1 METLY
6 VTAAKYIFVLLMAV
20 YTWECFSAL
29 KTRKERKTARIFHRQ
44 NAIIFIVYVLGIS
57 VVYLKNPS
65 NFTVILAGA
74 QLCYLV
80 IVLGIFPIIYS
91 NISRAVLSNMCMLL
105 SIGFIMLARLN
116 FETSVRQFI
125 IVAVVTMASLIVP
138 FLMSKFQLW
147 KYLTWVYCF
156 VGIAA
161 LIAVLFL
168 GDEDYGAKLAIEI
181 GNFKFQPSEFVKII
195 FVFFLAGYL
204 AEHNKFKDVCISAVL
219 AAIYV
224 LILVAST
231 DLGSALIFFMIYLFM
246 LFVSTR
252 NIIYLFLGAGG
263 LSGASVIAYHLFSH
277 VQERFIA
284 WRDPWS
290 AIDNAGYQ
298 VAQSL
303 FAIGSGGFMGTGLYE
318 GSPKY
323 IPVVTEDFIFSA
335 IAEEFGG
342 LFAMLLILVCFS
354 CFIAFLKIA
363 MEQANMFN
371 KLVCVGLGVGYAVQV
386 FLTIGGALKMIPSTG
401 VTLPLVSSGGSSIL
415 STLFVFAI
423 MQGLAIVGTKV
434 KRNVTRRIPTEG
446 LVNEQ
451 RQTERI
457 RQLERTGEI
466 GKVGKKKKK
475 KIK

>member
-168 GDEDYGAKLAIEI
+168 
-181 GNFKFQPSEFVKII
+181 
-195 FVFFLAGYL
+195 
-204 AEHNKFKDVCISAVL
+204 
-219 AAIYV
+219 
-224 LILVAST
+224 
-231 DLGSALIFFMIYLFM
+231 
-246 LFVSTR
+246 
-252 NIIYLFLGAGG
+252 
-263 LSGASVIAYHLFSH
+263 
-277 VQERFIA
+277 
-284 WRDPWS
+284 
-290 AIDNAGYQ
+290 
-298 VAQSL
+298 
-303 FAIGSGGFMGTGLYE
+303 
-318 GSPKY
+318 
-323 IPVVTEDFIFSA
+323 
-335 IAEEFGG
+335 
-342 LFAMLLILVCFS
+342 
-354 CFIAFLKIA
+354 
-363 MEQANMFN
+363 
-371 KLVCVGLGVGYAVQV
+371 
-386 FLTIGGALKMIPSTG
+386 
-401 VTLPLVSSGGSSIL
+401 
-415 STLFVFAI
+415 
-423 MQGLAIVGTKV
+423 
-434 KRNVTRRIPTEG
+434 
-446 LVNEQ
+446 
-451 RQTERI
+451 
-457 RQLERTGEI
+457 
-466 GKVGKKKKK
+466 
-475 KIK
+475 

>member
-231 DLGSALIFFMIYLFM
+231 DLGSALIFFMIY
-246 LFVSTR
+246 
-252 NIIYLFLGAGG
+252 
-263 LSGASVIAYHLFSH
+263 
-277 VQERFIA
+277 
-284 WRDPWS
+284 
-290 AIDNAGYQ
+290 AI
-298 VAQSL
+298 
-303 FAIGSGGFMGTGLYE
+303 
-318 GSPKY
+318 
-323 IPVVTEDFIFSA
+323 
-335 IAEEFGG
+335 
-342 LFAMLLILVCFS
+342 C
-354 CFIAFLKIA
+354 
-363 MEQANMFN
+363 FN
-371 KLVCVGLGVGYAVQV
+371 KKYYIFV
-386 FLTIGGALKMIPSTG
+386 FRSRRAIRCFGNS
-401 VTLPLVSSGGSSIL
+401 VSSFF
-415 STLFVFAI
+415 TCA
-423 MQGLAIVGTKV
+423 
-434 KRNVTRRIPTEG
+434 
-446 LVNEQ
+446 
-451 RQTERI
+451 
-457 RQLERTGEI
+457 GEI
-466 GKVGKKKKK
+466 YCMERSMVSYR
-475 KIK
+475 